1 MKHWRKW
8 VVVPRDVD
16 DGMEIELQNLGAV
29 VANCWERAEE
39 TTRKAVAEKY
49 FVPGEEQITFLF
61 GGELRAA
68 DTDASNGR
76 QFEAAFLEDLQK
88 EFPDMAIG
96 SLLHFNGLIARVNLH
111 NRWH

>member
-1 MKHWRKW
+1 MFRRVIVGPTTFSARRNAESSAPRGATMKHWRKW

-61 GGELRAA
+61 G
-68 DTDASNGR
+68 
-76 QFEAAFLEDLQK
+76 
-88 EFPDMAIG
+88 
-96 SLLHFNGLIARVNLH
+96 
-111 NRWH
+111 